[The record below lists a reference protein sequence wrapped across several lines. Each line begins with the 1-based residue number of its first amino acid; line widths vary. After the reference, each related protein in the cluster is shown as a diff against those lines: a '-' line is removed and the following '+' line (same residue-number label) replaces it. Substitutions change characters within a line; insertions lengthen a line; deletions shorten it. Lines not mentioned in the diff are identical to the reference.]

1 MVEHNL
7 SGHNME
13 NSNTSFGFE
22 FDEIKKLDK
31 NVLQQVSLLY
41 LNNQSLQKNQSQISL
56 SIRDSN
62 GPESSW
68 FSDCS
73 SEGISVN

>member
-1 MVEHNL
+1 MINNSSGGISAVEHNF

-22 FDEIKKLDK
+22 FDEIKKLDN

-41 LNNQSLQKNQSQISL
+41 LNNQSRQKNQSQISL
-56 SIRDSN
+56 
-62 GPESSW
+62 
-68 FSDCS
+68 
-73 SEGISVN
+73 